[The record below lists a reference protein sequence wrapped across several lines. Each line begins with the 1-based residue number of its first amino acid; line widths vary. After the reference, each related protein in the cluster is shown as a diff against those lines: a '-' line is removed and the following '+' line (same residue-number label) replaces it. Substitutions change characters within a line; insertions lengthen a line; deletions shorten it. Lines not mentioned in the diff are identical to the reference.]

1 MGSGVKKLCFSK
13 KLLIT
18 DYIVLF
24 LMLIIFTIL
33 SFLDRNTTEWA
44 VVLGVWGAQ
53 LAVSTGAYYWKARSE
68 NLLKM
73 PMQLYK
79 DLPENVQ
86 ERIDINQLID
96 SVFNLKN

>member
-1 MGSGVKKLCFSK
+1 MNKLCFSK

-18 DYIVLF
+18 DYVVLF
-24 LMLIIFTIL
+24 LMLVIFTIL
-33 SFLDRNTTEWA
+33 SFLNRDTTNWA

-53 LAVSTGAYYWKARSE
+53 VGVSTGAYYWKARSE
-68 NLLKM
+68 NLIKM

-79 DLPENVQ
+79 ELPESVQ
-86 ERIDINQLID
+86 ERVDINQLID

>member
-1 MGSGVKKLCFSK
+1 MKKLCFSK
-13 KLLIT
+13 KLLVT

-24 LMLIIFTIL
+24 LMLTIFTVL
-33 SFLDRNTTEWA
+33 SFLDLNTVEWA
-44 VVLGVWGAQ
+44 AVIGVWGAQ
-53 LAVSTGAYYWKARSE
+53 VAVSTGAYYAKARSE
-68 NLLKM
+68 NLIKL

-79 DLPENVQ
+79 DLPKDVQ

>member
-1 MGSGVKKLCFSK
+1 MDKLCFSK

-18 DYIVLF
+18 DYVVLF
-24 LMLIIFTIL
+24 LMLIVFTIL
-33 SFLDRNTTEWA
+33 SFMDRNVTEWA
-44 VVLGVWGAQ
+44 VVIGVWGAQ
-53 LAVSTGAYYWKARSE
+53 VAVSTGAYYWKARSE

-79 DLPENVQ
+79 DLPKDV
-86 ERIDINQLID
+86 RDDVDINQLID